1 MYKLQY
7 LNITR
12 EVQTEQE
19 KDLLVSK
26 GYTFI
31 KHIEDEKDEKE
42 FALSDKLNSL
52 KVDELKAL
60 ADKNNI
66 AYDKS
71 VKKDELI
78 QLLADAEISME

>member
-31 KHIEDEKDEKE
+31 KHIEDEKE